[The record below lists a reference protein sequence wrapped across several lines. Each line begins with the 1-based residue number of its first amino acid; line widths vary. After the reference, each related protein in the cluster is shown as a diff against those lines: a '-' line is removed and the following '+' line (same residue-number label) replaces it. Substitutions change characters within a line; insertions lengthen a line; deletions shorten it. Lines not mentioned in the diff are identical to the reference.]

1 MIALLKIGLGFLIG
15 KSVGQYCSKNEL
27 SFSLGIAL
35 TVVLTLTA
43 CVGIDFLF
51 GEL

>member
-1 MIALLKIGLGFLIG
+1 MIPLLKIMSGFFIG

-27 SFSLGIAL
+27 NFTLGIAL
-35 TVVLTLTA
+35 TIVLTLAA
-43 CVGIDFLF
+43 CVGIDHLF